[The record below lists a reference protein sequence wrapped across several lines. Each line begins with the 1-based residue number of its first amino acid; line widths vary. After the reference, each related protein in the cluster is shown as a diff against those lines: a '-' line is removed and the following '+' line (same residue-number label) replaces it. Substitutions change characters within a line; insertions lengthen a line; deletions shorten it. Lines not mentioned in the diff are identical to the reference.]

1 MKKKYNTLKFIVVVC
16 SIVVLALLCVRVG
29 TIQVSVKELIDGLIT
44 GNNPQVEIIKMVR
57 LPRIFVSLLSGAT
70 LAVSGVLLQA
80 VMRNPLAD
88 PGIVGISAG
97 ASFMTSLVVAF
108 VPNLFYMAPVFGLLG
123 GLMACGLVY
132 SFAWKKGLNPG
143 RIILAGIAINALF
156 NSGAEV
162 ITYMTSTGISPTI
175 AGASVSTGKTWDVV
189 RLMVFY
195 GIIGLTL
202 AVIVAKKCNLLALGE
217 KNARSLGLN
226 VNRERIVISVVAVF
240 LAIIPTTQVGVISF
254 VGLIVPHLGRLLIGT
269 DHYRLIPFTA
279 LLGGAMMLFADLL
292 SRVMAYPVEIPI
304 GIVMSIIGAPF
315 FLYMLRKK
323 DNTYAS

>member
-1 MKKKYNTLKFIVVVC
+1 MKKKYNTLKFMVVTF
-16 SIVVLALLCVRVG
+16 SIFILAFLCVRVG
-29 TIQVSVKELIDGLIT
+29 TIQVSLRELIEGLIL
-44 GNNPQVEIIKMVR
+44 GNNPQVDIIKMVR

-97 ASFMTSLVVAF
+97 ASFMSALVVAF
-108 VPNLFYMAPVFGLLG
+108 MPNLFYITPLFGLIG
-123 GLMACGLVY
+123 GLMACALVY

-156 NSGAEV
+156 NAGAEV
-162 ITYMTSTGISPTI
+162 ITYMTGTGISPTI
-175 AGASVSTGKTWDVV
+175 SSASISTGKTWDVV

-195 GIIGLTL
+195 GIIGLVVAL
-202 AVIVAKKCNLLALGE
+202 LVAKKCNILALGE

-226 VNRERIVISVVAVF
+226 VNKERMMISVIAVF
-240 LAIIPTTQVGVISF
+240 LAIIPTTQIGVISF

-269 DHYRLIPFTA
+269 DHHRLIPFTA

-292 SRVMAYPVEIPI
+292 SRTIAYPIEVPI
-304 GIVMSIIGAPF
+304 GIVMSILGAPF

-323 DNTYAS
+323 DNSYAS